1 MDWVESNNVRKA
13 AFGLQGL
20 AVAIAVPITGEKRD
34 RGNRI
39 CTAVEEDKDPKKK
52 WANQK
57 KGTQSGRQRSLNQ
70 LTFAWLGPG

>member
-52 WANQK
+52 
-57 KGTQSGRQRSLNQ
+57 
-70 LTFAWLGPG
+70 